1 MSADRRQFTGDNV
14 EILLI
19 QCTTHLGVHV
29 IGTLQPPPANRVQA
43 STARMFDDSDVIYFE
58 DFEVGQTRR
67 FGNYEVTE
75 GEIIA
80 FASKFDPQPFHLERD
95 AARKSVFGDLCASG
109 WHTCAMT
116 MRMMVDHMTQNRA
129 AAMGSPGVDEIRW
142 LKPVLVGD
150 VLSVESEVV
159 DTRAS
164 NSRPGLGFVKVRYK
178 VSNQRGEAVM
188 TMVGNGMFAC
198 RPPAA

>member
-1 MSADRRQFTGDNV
+1 
-14 EILLI
+14 
-19 QCTTHLGVHV
+19 
-29 IGTLQPPPANRVQA
+29 
-43 STARMFDDSDVIYFE
+43 MFDDSDTIYFE
-58 DFEVGQTRR
+58 DIEVGQTER

-80 FASKFDPQPFHLERD
+80 FASKYDPQPFHLDRE

-116 MRMMVDHMTQNRA
+116 MRMMVDQMAQHRTA
-129 AAMGSPGVDEIRW
+129 SLGSPGVDEVRW

-159 DTRAS
+159 DTRVS
-164 NSRPGLGFVKVRYK
+164 NSRPGLGFVKARYT

-198 RPPAA
+198 RPSTA